1 MSNKDYEGKM
11 KVDKSLCLVWKEDL
25 LLYFRFYNTG
35 IDEAMDHI
43 NTTPPA
49 VLTIAGSFKNT
60 NAHYTWKSS
69 DNEATLEEIDDMDD
83 ELDETVNADE
93 EDGKGVSLLHIS

>member
-1 MSNKDYEGKM
+1 M
-11 KVDKSLCLVWKEDL
+11 
-25 LLYFRFYNTG
+25 
-35 IDEAMDHI
+35 
-43 NTTPPA
+43 
-49 VLTIAGSFKNT
+49 

-93 EDGKGVSLLHIS
+93 EDGKGVSLFHIS